1 MLMLNESITRQISQ
15 CVRRFEELNDVKA
28 NRIILS
34 KDVYSA
40 LRYEVKPFLIPD
52 ESCDKDRV
60 DGINVTVDPTAPI
73 GYVMV
78 TREGEEE
85 EAMDM
90 NEYQKLAYR
99 TSRKDISPEDHLMN
113 AMLGLAGEAGECCD
127 LVKKSRFQDGRR
139 IEEQLIDEAGDV
151 LWYVAELASA
161 LGVSMDQIAVHNIEK
176 LKKRYPDGFSEERSL
191 NREE

>member
-1 MLMLNESITRQISQ
+1 MLMSNESIHSQISQ
-15 CVRRFEELNDVKA
+15 CVRHFEELNDVRP
-28 NRIILS
+28 NRIVMS
-34 KDVYSA
+34 KDVYNA
-40 LRYEVKPFLIPD
+40 LKAEVKPFLIPD

-78 TREGEEE
+78 TREEEEE

-90 NEYQKLAYR
+90 NEYQKLANR
-99 TSRKDISPEDHLMN
+99 TSRKDISPDEHLLN

-139 IEEQLIDEAGDV
+139 IEEMLIDEAGDV

-161 LGVSMDQIAVHNIEK
+161 LGVTLNGIAQHNIRK
-176 LKKRYPDGFSEERSL
+176 LQERYPEGFDPERSL
-191 NREE
+191 HREG